1 MQPQD
6 ARVRAATGRATALF
20 AALLWTAFACAQGG
34 PAPTGS
40 TVRKGPTTIDAK
52 SIEGTSDV
60 EVRARGS
67 VELRRDETTVFSE
80 RLLYNQEFGR
90 IEADGGV
97 RLELGGDRF
106 FGPRLRFDTTN
117 NTGVFESPTYLLQ
130 RNQMA
135 RGRADRIEFLGK
147 DLLKLTNS
155 TFTTCAPGLPGWML
169 EMGELELDYEK
180 GEGRVKD
187 ARVRLLDTTIMALP
201 FGSFPLEKQRKSGLL
216 TPSYSHT
223 TLRGVEV
230 RAPYYWNIAPEQDAT
245 ITPVYMSKRGL
256 QLKTQYR
263 YLNPK
268 YVGNLRFEVLP
279 EDQQT
284 GRSRTG
290 FSMLHNH
297 QITPALSARLDL
309 NKVSDDRYFVDLSSQ
324 VNQVSSGNLLQ
335 DALLQHSAS
344 LAGFGIGSTLR
355 LQRFQTL
362 QTGTTPI
369 IAPYYRLPQLNVTAS
384 RQDLAGLADVS
395 LPAEFVR
402 FSHPS
407 LVEGSRMSFNPTLS
421 VPLLTPGAFL
431 RPKFGLRHVSYRLDR
446 AVQGQD
452 ARPSASM
459 PWMSLDSGLVF
470 ERPVRWFGQSLTQTF
485 EPRAYYVRVPFRE
498 QGAFP
503 LFDTGLSEFN
513 YAQIFTENRFAGG
526 DRFGDANDLTLA
538 ATSRVLAQDGQE
550 SFRAT
555 IAQRFYFDDER
566 VALNAAT
573 PLRTYKH
580 SDLLASIGG
589 RVSNAVSFDATMQ
602 QNYRSGNIERY
613 SVAAR
618 YAPEIAKV
626 INASYRFNR
635 DALRQ
640 VDISGQ
646 WPIAPG
652 WYGVARY
659 NYSLHDRR
667 LLEGLGGVEYNG
679 GCWVFRGMFQRLQA
693 AQGIASTG
701 VFFQLELSG
710 LGGLGTDETLSRMR
724 RSVPGYAVTNPREQ
738 NLLPPGL
745 APRLPFEQVY

>member
-1 MQPQD
+1 MQPHN
-6 ARVRAATGRATALF
+6 ARVCAAPGTGVALF
-20 AALLWTAFACAQGG
+20 AVLLWAGCAWAQN
-34 PAPTGS
+34 TS
-40 TVRKGPTTIDAK
+40 VQKGPTTIDAQ
-52 SIEGTSDV
+52 SIEGISDV

-67 VELRRDETTVFSE
+67 VELRRDDTTVFSE

-90 IEADGGV
+90 IDADGGV

-130 RNQMA
+130 RGQPA
-135 RGRADRIEFLGK
+135 RGTADRIEFLGK
-147 DLLKLTNS
+147 DLLKLTKS
-155 TFTTCAPGLPGWML
+155 TFTTCAPGRPGWML

-180 GEGRVKD
+180 NEGRVKD
-187 ARVRLLDTTIMALP
+187 AKVRLLDTTILALP
-201 FGSFPLEKQRKSGLL
+201 FGWFPLEKQRKSGLL
-216 TPSYSHT
+216 TPSYAHT
-223 TLRGVEV
+223 TLRGAEV
-230 RAPYYWNIAPEQDAT
+230 RVPFYWNIAPEQDAT
-245 ITPVYMSKRGL
+245 LTPVYMSKRGL

-263 YLNPK
+263 YLDPK
-268 YVGNLRFEVLP
+268 YMGNLRFEVMP

-284 GRSRTG
+284 GRSRSG
-290 FSMLHNH
+290 FSMLHTH

-324 VNQVSSGNLLQ
+324 VNQVSTGNLLQ
-335 DALLQHSAS
+335 DATLQHSAS
-344 LAGFGIGSTLR
+344 VAGFGVGSLLR

-362 QTGTTPI
+362 QDPKTPTI
-369 IAPYYRLPQLNVTAS
+369 GPYFRLPQLNVTAS
-384 RQDLAGLADVS
+384 RQDIAGLADLS
-395 LPAEFVR
+395 LPGEYVR
-402 FSHPS
+402 FSHAS
-407 LVEGSRMSFNPTLS
+407 LVEGSRVAFNPTVS

-431 RPKFGLRHVSYRLDR
+431 RPKLGLRHVSYKLDR
-446 AVQGQD
+446 TAPGQSTS
-452 ARPSASM
+452 PSYSV
-459 PWMSLDSGLVF
+459 PWLSLDGGLVF
-470 ERPVRWFGQSLTQTF
+470 ERPVRWFGQSLTQTL
-485 EPRAYYVRVPFRE
+485 EPRLFYVRAPFKD
-498 QGAFP
+498 QSQVP

-526 DRFGDANDLTLA
+526 DRFGDANDLTTA
-538 ATSRVLAQDGQE
+538 VTSRVLGQDGQE

-555 IAQRFYFDDER
+555 FGQRFYFDEER
-566 VALNAAT
+566 VALNATT

-580 SDLLASIGG
+580 SDLLASVGG
-589 RVSNAVSFDATMQ
+589 RVSKAVSFDATMQ
-602 QNYRSGNIERY
+602 QNQRSGQIQRY

-652 WYGVARY
+652 WYGVGRY
-659 NYSLHDRR
+659 NYSFHDRR

-693 AQGIASTG
+693 AQGVSSTG
-701 VFFQLELSG
+701 IFFQLELNG
-710 LGGLGTDETLSRMR
+710 LGELGTDETLTRMR
-724 RSVPGYAVTNPREQ
+724 RNVPGYAVTNPREQ
-738 NLLPPGL
+738 NLIPPGL
-745 APRLPFEQVY
+745 QPRLPFKQVF